1 MTEKQYD
8 FLFSSFEKFLRKTN
22 KYLQRE
28 QSKEYKKYDYKTIN
42 YLDDIQY
49 FNFRIDE
56 ILDSLKEAIKK

>member
-1 MTEKQYD
+1 M
-8 FLFSSFEKFLRKTN
+8 FLSFEKFLRKTN

-28 QSKEYKKYDYKTIN
+28 QFKEYKKYDYKTIN

>member
-8 FLFSSFEKFLRKTN
+8 SLFSSFEKFLRKTN

-28 QSKEYKKYDYKTIN
+28 QSKEKKYNYKTIN

-56 ILDSLKEAIKK
+56 ILDSLKGVTE

>member
-8 FLFSSFEKFLRKTN
+8 SLFSSFEKFLKKTN

-28 QSKEYKKYDYKTIN
+28 QYIEDKKYDYKTIN

-49 FNFRIDE
+49 FNFSIEE
-56 ILDSLKEAIKK
+56 IFDNLKKAIKK

>member
-1 MTEKQYD
+1 MTKKQYD
-8 FLFSSFEKFLRKTN
+8 SLFLSFEKFLRKIN

-28 QSKEYKKYDYKTIN
+28 QSKEYKNDDCKTIN

-56 ILDSLKEAIKK
+56 ILESLKEAIKK

>member
-8 FLFSSFEKFLRKTN
+8 SLFSSFEKFLKKTN

-28 QSKEYKKYDYKTIN
+28 QYIEDKKYDYKTIN

-49 FNFRIDE
+49 FNFSIEE
-56 ILDSLKEAIKK
+56 IFDSLKEAIKK